1 MMFFQLVTLTNYKSR
16 EVFFLIYKLACQV
29 IYSLYSLL
37 KYFLPKRD
45 NNANIM
51 IESPPNSAIL
61 RQKW

>member
-1 MMFFQLVTLTNYKSR
+1 MFFQLVTLTNYKSR
-16 EVFFLIYKLACQV
+16 KVFFLIYKPACQV
-29 IYSLYSLL
+29 IYSLL

-61 RQKW
+61 RKKW